1 MLGTALLALLLQT
14 ASAQYPGWRH
24 SGSLYILTTPEGANL
39 PATASEENFPLLV
52 RLTRDWFDFSQAKAN
67 GDDIRFARPTESRWR
82 TRLRNGTRP
91 KGTASIWV
99 RIPVIKGNA
108 RQEIKMYW
116 GKADAA
122 GESRGLAVFNE
133 SNGYL
138 SVWHMNDPVKDEIGT
153 AESKDTGTTASAGII
168 GKSRHFDVGKGIN
181 GGETITAYPTGSSPH
196 SSEAWF
202 KAERSNASILG
213 WGNDHPQG
221 KVIMQLFSPPHI
233 KIECWFSGADVRGES
248 TLPLSQWVHVV
259 HTFQN
264 GNSRIYVNGALDG
277 ISTSTGAPLAIKS
290 PGRMYIGGWYNN
302 FRYVGDIDEVRISK
316 VTRSADWV
324 KMEYENQKPLQTM
337 VGPLVQ
343 AGNAFSVSPASIE
356 VDEGKSATVTAHAGG
371 AQKLYWLVKK
381 DGLESVVAVDQ
392 YSYTLD
398 AGRVVGDHVIHPA
411 VEGGLSRRGKDQG
424 HTGDGQGHDTRTGV
438 HPESTLEMEWPGH
451 HRSCARD
458 PQSRGD
464 DGQGR
469 GRTALPMDR
478 LRRRRDQ
485 GSRPRQTGPQTL
497 AIHRADHRQGGDRQW
512 RRRLRSL
519 RRRSR

>member
-1 MLGTALLALLLQT
+1 M
-14 ASAQYPGWRH
+14 
-24 SGSLYILTTPEGANL
+24 
-39 PATASEENFPLLV
+39 
-52 RLTRDWFDFSQAKAN
+52 
-67 GDDIRFARPTESRWR
+67 
-82 TRLRNGTRP
+82 
-91 KGTASIWV
+91 

-138 SVWHMNDPVKDEIGT
+138 SVWHMNDPVKDEVGT
-153 AESKDTGTTASAGII
+153 VESKDTGTTASAGII

-196 SSEAWF
+196 SSEVWF
-202 KAERSNASILG
+202 KAEQSNASILG

-277 ISTSTGAPLAIKS
+277 VSTSTGAPLAIKS

-324 KMEYENQKPLQTM
+324 KLEYENQKPLQT
-337 VGPLVQ
+337 
-343 AGNAFSVSPASIE
+343 
-356 VDEGKSATVTAHAGG
+356 
-371 AQKLYWLVKK
+371 
-381 DGLESVVAVDQ
+381 
-392 YSYTLD
+392 
-398 AGRVVGDHVIHPA
+398 AGRAAGAGRAPT
-411 VEGGLSRRGKDQG
+411 SR
-424 HTGDGQGHDTRTGV
+424 
-438 HPESTLEMEWPGH
+438 S
-451 HRSCARD
+451 
-458 PQSRGD
+458 
-464 DGQGR
+464 
-469 GRTALPMDR
+469 
-478 LRRRRDQ
+478 
-485 GSRPRQTGPQTL
+485 
-497 AIHRADHRQGGDRQW
+497 
-512 RRRLRSL
+512 
-519 RRRSR
+519 RRSRSPCWKARAPQ